1 MSNDAPTPISD
12 EEVVALTKAAFE
24 HSRQDINHRAAAETP
39 RELQQQQPG
48 ITIDLGHKN
57 IARLPDEVIDVIRAE
72 IERLA
77 LSHNLL
83 STLPS
88 RLIECRRLR
97 YLNVRYNAMREIPNA
112 ILDMTSLE
120 ILDVSRNKIRSI
132 PSKISNLT
140 SLKVLAIAKNKIE
153 ELPVCL
159 GEINSLQVLKLD
171 GNPLVFPP
179 PDVCTIK
186 DNAPSPANENERDA
200 VIATQVKR
208 FMRQHISKER
218 QRSELER
225 LRVESSGDESW
236 TESNPETPRPSKRAN
251 GGRFPVRP
259 SVGNID
265 GFSDTKA
272 DSPGLPVPPI
282 PVRSHYRVGSTTSN
296 GNGAG
301 IVVSKRPPVSPLA
314 LTNGSNERNRSQSEG
329 SGPSS
334 HRQKRMGIYTNKTSE
349 LGSVDELRRT
359 SHFRGFSQG
368 IVVPAHSAANG
379 LSGPATAGAYGDT
392 GTVRSLANRPLSDV
406 REHRRNSRAPDIV
419 VEAAKNFLY
428 AISQLH
434 DCVSHMVRSIKLTAK
449 TKESLRR
456 KEDFYRRYSTTY
468 LNIRALNEVLH
479 KFDRLVEEDEEDAQ
493 KLSRSVYMYALR
505 CLESFMSI
513 SLSIAENRVEITQNA
528 NAHIMRTFLFLQQ
541 ASLIEMRNACS
552 ILGAQFKDTS
562 VASRRPSNVDPVA
575 TVRARPSRVNRR
587 FQTSPPQRNGS
598 YQMPPPVILHSN
610 DNSRSNTLTSISA
623 ATPRSG
629 ESFSTLAPSMTRSN
643 TLTSSFDEAD
653 EDAQFDRVYTKLRNA
668 SDNCRNSMPQITR
681 MMREQFD
688 GLRRDLDTED
698 PRVKALAN
706 LIDKSNDVQQ
716 MTNPLAGRLSQ
727 MQLKDSYTR
736 NQPEFW
742 QQCMGFI
749 KAWQELA
756 AAYTQQGRE
765 HKLLSGEIK
774 QLMRPL
780 HKMVK
785 EASLAINDSPWS
797 HLTSNNPGLMGPPS
811 LSSITSRTQP
821 PRFMKQPSGTM
832 SSSGGPSFPGPINT
846 SIPAMA
852 SVFSAQPYSTASFG
866 SQGSGG
872 YGTPVPATPLSAA
885 LGAAAQ
891 ATIPN
896 TPRVSQGSNTLNV
909 FERADR
915 LLSQTSRRV

>member
-1 MSNDAPTPISD
+1 
-12 EEVVALTKAAFE
+12 
-24 HSRQDINHRAAAETP
+24 
-39 RELQQQQPG
+39 
-48 ITIDLGHKN
+48 
-57 IARLPDEVIDVIRAE
+57 
-72 IERLA
+72 
-77 LSHNLL
+77 
-83 STLPS
+83 
-88 RLIECRRLR
+88 
-97 YLNVRYNAMREIPNA
+97 
-112 ILDMTSLE
+112 MTSLE
-120 ILDVSRNKIRSI
+120 ILDVSRNKIRTI

-140 SLKVLAIAKNKIE
+140 SLKVLAIIKNKIE
-153 ELPVCL
+153 ELPICL

-186 DNAPSPANENERDA
+186 DNAPSPANENERDV

-208 FMRQHISKER
+208 FMRQHISRER

-225 LRVESSGDESW
+225 LHVESSGDESW

-265 GFSDTKA
+265 GFSDAKA

-296 GNGAG
+296 GNGTG
-301 IVVSKRPPVSPLA
+301 IVVSKRPPVSPLV

-505 CLESFMSI
+505 CLESFISI

-528 NAHIMRTFLFLQQ
+528 NTHIMRTFLFLQQ

-552 ILGAQFKDTS
+552 ILGAQFKDAS

-587 FQTSPPQRNGS
+587 FQTSPPQRNGG

-668 SDNCRNSMPQITR
+668 SDSCRNSMPQITR

-706 LIDKSNDVQQ
+706 LIDKSNGVQQ

-742 QQCMGFI
+742 QQCMGFVKVCASMFVSNRSFKNSI
-749 KAWQELA
+749 L
-756 AAYTQQGRE
+756 TQICFRLG
-765 HKLLSGEIK
+765 KNL
-774 QLMRPL
+774 
-780 HKMVK
+780 
-785 EASLAINDSPWS
+785 
-797 HLTSNNPGLMGPPS
+797 
-811 LSSITSRTQP
+811 P
-821 PRFMKQPSGTM
+821 PRTLSRVENTSCSLVRSNSLCDHCIRWSRKPVWLSMTV
-832 SSSGGPSFPGPINT
+832 PGPI
-846 SIPAMA
+846 SP
-852 SVFSAQPYSTASFG
+852 
-866 SQGSGG
+866 
-872 YGTPVPATPLSAA
+872 
-885 LGAAAQ
+885 
-891 ATIPN
+891 ATIP
-896 TPRVSQGSNTLNV
+896 
-909 FERADR
+909 A
-915 LLSQTSRRV
+915 

>member
-12 EEVVALTKAAFE
+12 DEVVALAKAAFE
-24 HSRQDINHRAAAETP
+24 HSRQDITHRTASDTAP
-39 RELQQQQPG
+39 RELQQQPG

-83 STLPS
+83 STLPL
-88 RLIECRRLR
+88 RLIECKRLR
-97 YLNVRYNAMREIPNA
+97 YLNVRYNAMREIPDA
-112 ILDMTSLE
+112 ILEMTSLE

-132 PSKISNLT
+132 PTKIANLT

-171 GNPLVFPP
+171 GNQLIFPP
-179 PDVCTIK
+179 PEVCTIK

-208 FMRQHISKER
+208 FMRQHANKER
-218 QRSELER
+218 QRVELER
-225 LRVESSGDESW
+225 LRVESSSDESW

-259 SVGNID
+259 SLGNIE
-265 GFSDTKA
+265 GFSDGKA
-272 DSPGLPVPPI
+272 DSPGLPPPPI
-282 PVRSHYRVGSTTSN
+282 PTRSHFRVASSTSN
-296 GNGAG
+296 GGAP
-301 IVVSKRPPVSPLA
+301 KRPPISPLL
-314 LTNGSNERNRSQSEG
+314 LTNGNNERNRSQSEG
-329 SGPSS
+329 AGPST
-334 HRQKRMGIYTNKTSE
+334 HRQKRMGIYTNKASE

-368 IVVPAHSAANG
+368 IVVPANSVANG
-379 LSGPATAGAYGDT
+379 LSGPATAVGYGDT

-406 REHRRNSRAPDIV
+406 REHRRGSRAPDIV

-428 AISQLH
+428 AVSQLH
-434 DCVSHMVRSIKLTAK
+434 DCVSHMVRSIKLTAR

-493 KLSRSVYMYALR
+493 KLSKSVYMYALR
-505 CLESFMSI
+505 CLDSFMSI
-513 SLSIAENRVEITQNA
+513 SLSIAENRTEITQNA

-541 ASLIEMRNACS
+541 GSLIEMRNACS
-552 ILGAQFKDTS
+552 VLGAQFKDTS
-562 VASRRPSNVDPVA
+562 TSSRRPSGADTVA
-575 TVRARPSRVNRR
+575 TLRARPLRVRR
-587 FQTSPPQRNGS
+587 LQASPPQRNG
-598 YQMPPPVILHSN
+598 YQVPPAVILHSN
-610 DNSRSNTLTSISA
+610 DNSRSNTLMSISA

-629 ESFSTLAPSMTRSN
+629 DSFSTIAPSMSRSS
-643 TLTSSFDEAD
+643 TLNSSFDEAD
-653 EDAQFDRVYTKLRNA
+653 EDALFDRVYQKLRSA
-668 SDNCRNSMPQITR
+668 SDSCRTSIPQITR
-681 MMREQFD
+681 LMREQFEL
-688 GLRRDLDTED
+688 LRRDLDSEH
-698 PRVKALAN
+698 PRIKALAG
-706 LIDKSNDVQQ
+706 LIDKSNEVQQ
-716 MTNPLAGRLSQ
+716 MTIPLASRLSQ

-736 NQPEFW
+736 SQPEFW

-756 AAYTQQGRE
+756 VAYTQQGKD
-765 HKLLSGEIK
+765 HKLLSSDVK

-780 HKMVK
+780 HKTVK

-797 HLTSNNPGLMGPPS
+797 HLTSNNFGLMGPPS
-811 LSSITSRTQP
+811 LSSFTSRTQP
-821 PRFMKQPSGTM
+821 PKYLNKPPAMTMVSG
-832 SSSGGPSFPGPINT
+832 GGPSFPGPINT

-852 SVFSAQPYSTASFG
+852 SAFSAQPYSTTSLS

-896 TPRVSQGSNTLNV
+896 TPRMPSQSSNTLNV

>member
-12 EEVVALTKAAFE
+12 DEVVALTKAAFE
-24 HSRQDINHRAAAETP
+24 QSRQDLSHRTAAETAP
-39 RELQQQQPG
+39 RDLQQQPG
-48 ITIDLGHKN
+48 ITIDLGHKS
-57 IARLPDEVIDVIRAE
+57 IARLPDEVIDVIRVE

-83 STLPS
+83 STLPL
-88 RLIECRRLR
+88 RLIECKRLR
-97 YLNVRYNAMREIPNA
+97 YLNVRYNAMREIPDA
-112 ILDMTSLE
+112 ILEMTSLE

-132 PSKISNLT
+132 PPKIANLT

-153 ELPVCL
+153 ALPVCL
-159 GEINSLQVLKLD
+159 GDINSLQVLKLD
-171 GNPLVFPP
+171 GNPLTFPP
-179 PDVCTIK
+179 PDICTIK

-208 FMRQHISKER
+208 FMRQHSSRER
-218 QRSELER
+218 QRVELER

-236 TESNPETPRPSKRAN
+236 TESNPETPRPSKRAY

-259 SVGNID
+259 SIGNID
-265 GFSDTKA
+265 GFSDGKA
-272 DSPGLPVPPI
+272 DSPGLPPPPI
-282 PVRSHYRVGSTTSN
+282 PIRSHFRVASSTSN
-296 GNGAG
+296 GTA
-301 IVVSKRPPVSPLA
+301 KRPPLSPLVLA
-314 LTNGSNERNRSQSEG
+314 NGNNERNRSQSEG
-329 SGPSS
+329 AGIST
-334 HRQKRMGIYTNKTSE
+334 HRQKRMGIYTNKASE
-349 LGSVDELRRT
+349 LGSVDEMRRT

-368 IVVPAHSAANG
+368 IVVPANTGANG
-379 LSGPATAGAYGDT
+379 MQGPATAIGYGDT

-406 REHRRNSRAPDIV
+406 REHRRGSRAPDIV

-428 AISQLH
+428 AVSQLH

-449 TKESLRR
+449 TKEALRR

-505 CLESFMSI
+505 CLDSFMSI

-541 ASLIEMRNACS
+541 GSLIEMRNACS
-552 ILGAQFKDTS
+552 VLGAQFKDAPA
-562 VASRRPSNVDPVA
+562 ASRRPSGADVGA
-575 TVRARPSRVNRR
+575 TVRARPYRVRR
-587 FQTSPPQRNGS
+587 LQASPPQRNG
-598 YQMPPPVILHSN
+598 YQMPPPVVLHSN

-629 ESFSTLAPSMTRSN
+629 ESFSTMAPSMSRTSTMN
-643 TLTSSFDEAD
+643 SSFDEAD
-653 EDAQFDRVYTKLRNA
+653 EDAQFDRVYSKLRNA
-668 SDNCRNSMPQITR
+668 SDSCRTSIPQITR
-681 MMREQFD
+681 LMREQFD
-688 GLRRDLDTED
+688 LLRRELDTD
-698 PRVKALAN
+698 HPRIKALAG
-706 LIDKSNDVQQ
+706 LIDKSNEVQQ
-716 MTNPLAGRLSQ
+716 MTIPLASRLSQ

-736 NQPEFW
+736 SQPEFW

-756 AAYTQQGRE
+756 VAYTQQGKD
-765 HKLLSGEIK
+765 HKLLSGDVK
-774 QLMRPL
+774 QLMKPL
-780 HKMVK
+780 HKTVK
-785 EASLAINDSPWS
+785 DASLAINDSPWS

-811 LSSITSRTQP
+811 LSSFTSRTQP
-821 PRFMKQPSGTM
+821 PRYLNKPTGTM
-832 SSSGGPSFPGPINT
+832 TTGGGPSFPGPINT
-846 SIPAMA
+846 SLPAIA
-852 SVFSAQPYSTASFG
+852 SAFSSQPWSTTSLG

-891 ATIPN
+891 ATVPN
-896 TPRVSQGSNTLNV
+896 TPRLPSQSSNTLNV

>member
-1 MSNDAPTPISD
+1 MLAPRKILHGDPLTPP
-12 EEVVALTKAAFE
+12 
-24 HSRQDINHRAAAETP
+24 Q
-39 RELQQQQPG
+39 
-48 ITIDLGHKN
+48 
-57 IARLPDEVIDVIRAE
+57 
-72 IERLA
+72 
-77 LSHNLL
+77 
-83 STLPS
+83 
-88 RLIECRRLR
+88 
-97 YLNVRYNAMREIPNA
+97 
-112 ILDMTSLE
+112 ILEMTSLE
-120 ILDVSRNKIRSI
+120 ILDVSRNKIRTI
-132 PSKISNLT
+132 PPKIANLT

-171 GNPLVFPP
+171 GNQLVFPP
-179 PDVCTIK
+179 LDVCTIK

-218 QRSELER
+218 QRTTELER

-265 GFSDTKA
+265 GFSDAKA

-282 PVRSHYRVGSTTSN
+282 PLRSHYRVGSTTSN
-296 GNGAG
+296 GNGQG
-301 IVVSKRPPVSPLA
+301 IVVSKRPPVSPLV
-314 LTNGSNERNRSQSEG
+314 LTNGNNERNRSQSEG

-379 LSGPATAGAYGDT
+379 LSGPATAGVYGDT

-406 REHRRNSRAPDIV
+406 REHRRGSRAPDIV

-528 NAHIMRTFLFLQQ
+528 NVHIMRTFLFLQQ

-562 VASRRPSNVDPVA
+562 VAVRRPSITDPVA
-575 TVRARPSRVNRR
+575 TVRARPSRVRR
-587 FQTSPPQRNGS
+587 FQASPPQRNG

-668 SDNCRNSMPQITR
+668 SDSCRNSMPTITR

-688 GLRRDLDTED
+688 GLRRDLDNED

-706 LIDKSNDVQQ
+706 LIDKSNDVSQ
-716 MTNPLAGRLSQ
+716 MTNPLASRLSQ

-749 KAWQELA
+749 KV
-756 AAYTQQGRE
+756 R
-765 HKLLSGEIK
+765 
-774 QLMRPL
+774 
-780 HKMVK
+780 
-785 EASLAINDSPWS
+785 
-797 HLTSNNPGLMGPPS
+797 
-811 LSSITSRTQP
+811 
-821 PRFMKQPSGTM
+821 
-832 SSSGGPSFPGPINT
+832 
-846 SIPAMA
+846 
-852 SVFSAQPYSTASFG
+852 
-866 SQGSGG
+866 
-872 YGTPVPATPLSAA
+872 
-885 LGAAAQ
+885 
-891 ATIPN
+891 
-896 TPRVSQGSNTLNV
+896 
-909 FERADR
+909 
-915 LLSQTSRRV
+915 

>member
-1 MSNDAPTPISD
+1 MSNDTPTPISD
-12 EEVVALTKAAFE
+12 DEVVALTKAAFE
-24 HSRQDINHRAAAETP
+24 HSRQDITQRAAAEAP
-39 RELQQQQPG
+39 RELQQQPG

-57 IARLPDEVIDVIRAE
+57 IARLPDEVIDVIRTE

-83 STLPS
+83 ATLPS

-97 YLNVRYNAMREIPNA
+97 YLNVRYNAMREIPDA
-112 ILDMTSLE
+112 ILEMTSLE
-120 ILDVSRNKIRSI
+120 ILDVSRNKIRSV
-132 PSKISNLT
+132 PTKIANLT

-179 PDVCTIK
+179 PEVCTIK

-208 FMRQHISKER
+208 FMRQHISRER
-218 QRSELER
+218 QRVELER
-225 LRVESSGDESW
+225 VRVESSGDESW

-259 SVGNID
+259 SLGNIE
-265 GFSDTKA
+265 GFSDPKP
-272 DSPGLPVPPI
+272 DSPGHPIPPI
-282 PVRSHYRVGSTTSN
+282 PVRSHFRVASTTSN
-296 GNGAG
+296 GASTG
-301 IVVSKRPPVSPLA
+301 ITVTKRPPVAPLI
-314 LTNGSNERNRSQSEG
+314 LTNVNNERNRSQSEG

-334 HRQKRMGIYTNKTSE
+334 QRQKRMGIYTNKTSE
-349 LGSVDELRRT
+349 LASVNELRQ
-359 SHFRGFSQG
+359 SNHFRGFSQG
-368 IVVPAHSAANG
+368 VLVPANAASNG
-379 LSGPATAGAYGDT
+379 FPASGVYEDT
-392 GTVRSLANRPLSDV
+392 GTVRYLANRPLSDV
-406 REHRRNSRAPDIV
+406 REHRRGSRAPDIV

-479 KFDRLVEEDEEDAQ
+479 KFDTLVEEDEEEAQ

-505 CLESFMSI
+505 CLDSFMSI
-513 SLSIAENRVEITQNA
+513 TLSVAENRIEIAQNA
-528 NAHIMRTFLFLQQ
+528 NARIMRTFVLLQQ
-541 ASLIEMRNACS
+541 GSLIEMRNACS
-552 ILGAQFKDTS
+552 ILGAQFRDTS
-562 VASRRPSNVDPVA
+562 AVATRPTGADNLA
-575 TVRARPSRVNRR
+575 TVRARPSRTRR
-587 FQTSPPQRNGS
+587 FPTSPPQQRNGW
-598 YQMPPPVILHSN
+598 QMPPPVILHSN
-610 DNSRSNTLTSISA
+610 ENSRSNTLTSIGA

-629 ESFSTLAPSMTRSN
+629 GSFSTTAPGMTRSN
-643 TLTSSFDEAD
+643 TLTSSFDETD
-653 EDAQFDRVYTKLRNA
+653 EDAQFDRIYTKLRNA
-668 SDNCRNSMPQITR
+668 SEGCRNSMAQITR

-688 GLRRDLDTED
+688 SLRRDLDSED
-698 PRVKALAN
+698 PRIKALAN
-706 LIDKSNDVQQ
+706 LIDKSNEVQQ
-716 MTNPLAGRLSQ
+716 MANPLAIRLSQ
-727 MQLKDSYTR
+727 MQLKDNYTR
-736 NQPEFW
+736 DQPEFW
-742 QQCMGFI
+742 QQCMGFV

-765 HKLLSGEIK
+765 HKLLTSEVK

-797 HLTSNNPGLMGPPS
+797 HLTSNNIGLMGPPS
-811 LSSITSRTQP
+811 LASFTSRNQP
-821 PRFMKQPSGTM
+821 PKVLHKPNGTM

-846 SIPAMA
+846 AIPAMT
-852 SVFSAQPYSTASFG
+852 SVFSGQPYSTASFG

-872 YGTPVPATPLSAA
+872 YSTPVPATPLSAA

-896 TPRVSQGSNTLNV
+896 TPRMPSQGSNTLNV

>member
-12 EEVVALTKAAFE
+12 DEVVALTKAAFE

-83 STLPS
+83 ATLPS

-112 ILDMTSLE
+112 ILEMTSLE
-120 ILDVSRNKIRSI
+120 ILDVSRNKIRII
-132 PSKISNLT
+132 PPKIANLT

-171 GNPLVFPP
+171 GNQLVFPP

-208 FMRQHISKER
+208 FMRQHIAKER
-218 QRSELER
+218 QRSDLER

-265 GFSDTKA
+265 GFSDAKA

-301 IVVSKRPPVSPLA
+301 IVVSKKPPVSPLV
-314 LTNGSNERNRSQSEG
+314 LTNGNNERNRSQSEG

-379 LSGPATAGAYGDT
+379 LSGPATAGVYGDT

-528 NAHIMRTFLFLQQ
+528 NVHIMRTFLFLQQ
-541 ASLIEMRNACS
+541 ASMIEMRNACS

-562 VASRRPSNVDPVA
+562 VTLRKPSNPDPVA

-587 FQTSPPQRNGS
+587 FQASPPQRNGG

-653 EDAQFDRVYTKLRNA
+653 EDAQFDRVYSKLRNA
-668 SDNCRNSMPQITR
+668 SDSCRQSMPQITR

-688 GLRRDLDTED
+688 GLRRDLDNED
-698 PRVKALAN
+698 PRIKALAN

-716 MTNPLAGRLSQ
+716 MTNPLAARLSQ

-749 KAWQELA
+749 RAWQELA

-785 EASLAINDSPWS
+785 EATLAINDSPWS
-797 HLTSNNPGLMGPPS
+797 HLTSNNTGLMGPPS
-811 LSSITSRTQP
+811 LSSITSRVQP
-821 PRFMKQPSGTM
+821 PRFMKQPNGTM

-852 SVFSAQPYSTASFG
+852 SVFSAQPYSNASFG

-891 ATIPN
+891 ATVPN
-896 TPRVSQGSNTLNV
+896 TPRVSQPSNTLNV

>member
-1 MSNDAPTPISD
+1 
-12 EEVVALTKAAFE
+12 
-24 HSRQDINHRAAAETP
+24 
-39 RELQQQQPG
+39 
-48 ITIDLGHKN
+48 
-57 IARLPDEVIDVIRAE
+57 
-72 IERLA
+72 
-77 LSHNLL
+77 
-83 STLPS
+83 
-88 RLIECRRLR
+88 
-97 YLNVRYNAMREIPNA
+97 
-112 ILDMTSLE
+112 
-120 ILDVSRNKIRSI
+120 
-132 PSKISNLT
+132 
-140 SLKVLAIAKNKIE
+140 
-153 ELPVCL
+153 
-159 GEINSLQVLKLD
+159 
-171 GNPLVFPP
+171 
-179 PDVCTIK
+179 
-186 DNAPSPANENERDA
+186 
-200 VIATQVKR
+200 
-208 FMRQHISKER
+208 
-218 QRSELER
+218 
-225 LRVESSGDESW
+225 
-236 TESNPETPRPSKRAN
+236 
-251 GGRFPVRP
+251 
-259 SVGNID
+259 VGNID
-265 GFSDTKA
+265 GFSDAKA
-272 DSPGLPVPPI
+272 DSPGLPVPPVPI
-282 PVRSHYRVGSTTSN
+282 RSHYRVGSTTSN

-301 IVVSKRPPVSPLA
+301 IVVSKRPPVSPLI
-314 LTNGSNERNRSQSEG
+314 LSNGSNERNRSQSEG

-368 IVVPAHSAANG
+368 IVVPANSAGNG

-406 REHRRNSRAPDIV
+406 REHRRGSRAPDIV

-513 SLSIAENRVEITQNA
+513 SLSIAENRIEITQNS

-562 VASRRPSNVDPVA
+562 VALRRPSSPDPVA
-575 TVRARPSRVNRR
+575 TVRARPSRVRR
-587 FQTSPPQRNGS
+587 FQTSPPQRNG

-643 TLTSSFDEAD
+643 TLTSSFEETD
-653 EDAQFDRVYTKLRNA
+653 EDAQFDRIYTKLRNA
-668 SDNCRNSMPQITR
+668 SDSCRNSMPQITR

-688 GLRRDLDTED
+688 GLRRDLDSED

-736 NQPEFW
+736 NHPEFW

-749 KAWQELA
+749 KVRRFTFCFVRKFREHYADSNLFQAWQELA

-774 QLMRPL
+774 QMMRPL

-852 SVFSAQPYSTASFG
+852 SVFSAQPYSNASFG

-891 ATIPN
+891 ATVPN
-896 TPRVSQGSNTLNV
+896 TPRVSQPSNTLNV

-915 LLSQTSRRV
+915 LLSQTSRRA

>member
-1 MSNDAPTPISD
+1 M
-12 EEVVALTKAAFE
+12 L
-24 HSRQDINHRAAAETP
+24 TP
-39 RELQQQQPG
+39 R
-48 ITIDLGHKN
+48 K
-57 IARLPDEVIDVIRAE
+57 
-72 IERLA
+72 
-77 LSHNLL
+77 
-83 STLPS
+83 
-88 RLIECRRLR
+88 
-97 YLNVRYNAMREIPNA
+97 
-112 ILDMTSLE
+112 ILHGDPLTPPQILEMTSLE
-120 ILDVSRNKIRSI
+120 ILDVSRNKIRTI
-132 PSKISNLT
+132 PPKIANLT

-171 GNPLVFPP
+171 GNQLVFPP

-218 QRSELER
+218 QRTTELER

-265 GFSDTKA
+265 GFSDAKA

-282 PVRSHYRVGSTTSN
+282 PLRSHYRVGSTTSN
-296 GNGAG
+296 GNGQG
-301 IVVSKRPPVSPLA
+301 IVVSKRPPVSPLV
-314 LTNGSNERNRSQSEG
+314 LTNGNNERNRSQSEG

-379 LSGPATAGAYGDT
+379 LSGPATAGVYGDT

-406 REHRRNSRAPDIV
+406 REHRRGSRAPDIV

-528 NAHIMRTFLFLQQ
+528 NVHIMRTFLFLQQ

-562 VASRRPSNVDPVA
+562 VAVRRPSITDPVA
-575 TVRARPSRVNRR
+575 TVRARPSRVRR
-587 FQTSPPQRNGS
+587 FQASPPQRNG

-668 SDNCRNSMPQITR
+668 SDSCRNSMPTITR

-688 GLRRDLDTED
+688 GLRRDLDNED

-706 LIDKSNDVQQ
+706 LIDKSNDVSQ
-716 MTNPLAGRLSQ
+716 MTNPLASRLSQ

-749 KAWQELA
+749 KV
-756 AAYTQQGRE
+756 R
-765 HKLLSGEIK
+765 
-774 QLMRPL
+774 
-780 HKMVK
+780 
-785 EASLAINDSPWS
+785 
-797 HLTSNNPGLMGPPS
+797 
-811 LSSITSRTQP
+811 
-821 PRFMKQPSGTM
+821 
-832 SSSGGPSFPGPINT
+832 
-846 SIPAMA
+846 
-852 SVFSAQPYSTASFG
+852 
-866 SQGSGG
+866 
-872 YGTPVPATPLSAA
+872 
-885 LGAAAQ
+885 
-891 ATIPN
+891 
-896 TPRVSQGSNTLNV
+896 
-909 FERADR
+909 
-915 LLSQTSRRV
+915 